1 MRKLLLGLAIGAAIM
16 LSGTALAQV
25 FDSNQVISPVT
36 SGVVFSDGNP
46 FNVLTTIPRVT
57 PAFGGTGTST
67 VPLAGQVLLGQ
78 ADGTYAPVATSTL
91 GLGGSGGGSVTSVA
105 ATVPTGLQIA
115 GSPITTSG
123 TLAITY
129 ASGYA
134 IPTTASTTDWQSFY
148 TTPSTRITAG
158 DGLSWAGNTLN
169 AEVETSDLHDPV
181 TLAGSP
187 DYLTLAGQ
195 VITRALID
203 LTSHVTGRL
212 PFANYQQGT
221 ALSVVG
227 RSENST
233 GDVANIS
240 AGTNHQVLRRS
251 GTTLGFGAIDLSQTA
266 ATTGLLP
273 YNRFSNGT
281 ALSVVG
287 RAANSTGVQASI
299 AAGTDHQV
307 LRRSGTALGF
317 GAIALDQSAAVT
329 GALGA
334 TNGGTGQSTVTTGD
348 LLYGS
353 ASNVWSKRG
362 IGSTGN
368 VLSVVGGL
376 PTWVSTSSL
385 NISGGSAQN
394 IFDFDTNTPFG
405 SPLNDTYRIRH
416 SFNNFLNN
424 SAFQHWFD
432 GTSSA
437 PTGWTLQNDVTIARS
452 STATIGDYSTQL
464 TFGTANTGEFFQA
477 FDSNTLVD
485 YTFSAY
491 VQRTSGS
498 GNARLVAQENGGSFT
513 EFVSVGL
520 PTGAGWQLVT
530 LTVQPSSGTSL
541 RFNIKSTDDVAS
553 TWLIDEVMAQE
564 SKGVATTWLPRYVDD
579 TFGGDILG
587 TPYFRNSTYSAI
599 FSGGN
604 VGIGSSTPSSKLSV
618 DGDVALSG
626 LVNFG
631 NGMCMGED
639 TGTTT
644 PNVTIQDCADF

>member
-105 ATVPTGLQIA
+105 ATVPTGLEIA

-181 TLAGSP
+181 TLAGTP
-187 DYLTLAGQ
+187 NYLTLAGQ

-212 PFANYQQGT
+212 PFANQQQGT

-227 RSENST
+227 RSANST

-273 YNRFSNGT
+273 YSRFSNGT

-353 ASNVWSKRG
+353 ASNVWSKRV